1 MKDMQRYGFAAML
14 GAAAL
19 VVCVEAAKADF
30 IVPLAVPNAALA
42 DFTGPYAR
50 LDVHLVDS
58 THATVTFDSL
68 TNAGN
73 VYLMGDGGTVALN
86 VNATNFTLGSLSGAN
101 SGVGFTAGPLSDG
114 GAGNEDGFGSFNL
127 TINSFDGFT
136 HSLSEVTFSLTN
148 NSGVWG
154 SAANVLAENDKSNFA
169 AAHIFVTP
177 SPANAADSAL
187 VGGFAA
193 LPAGGF
199 PSLAPADIVEPGS
212 LALLAA
218 ALLSSTLLRR
228 SRV

>member
-19 VVCVEAAKADF
+19 VVCVEAATADF

-42 DFTGPYAR
+42 DFTGPYAQ

-86 VNATNFTLGSLSGAN
+86 VNATSFTLGSLSGAN

-136 HSLSEVTFSLTN
+136 HSLSEVTFGLTN

-169 AAHIFVTP
+169 AAHIFVAP
-177 SPANAADSAL
+177 SPADVADGAL
-187 VGGFAA
+187 GGGFAA

-199 PSLAPADIVEPGS
+199 PSLAVADIVEPGS

-218 ALLSSTLLRR
+218 ALLSSTWLRR